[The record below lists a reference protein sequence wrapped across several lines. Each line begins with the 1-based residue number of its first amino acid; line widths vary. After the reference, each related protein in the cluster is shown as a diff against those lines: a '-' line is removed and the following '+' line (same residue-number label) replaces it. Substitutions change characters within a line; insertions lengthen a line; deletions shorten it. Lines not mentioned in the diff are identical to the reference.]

1 MTEKLPYELIESR
14 DGFELRHYPR
24 HVVAEVN
31 ILRELKHPF
40 IVRYYDRIIDK
51 AATRLYIVM
60 EHCDSKERPKLKKQC
75 RFPLTGQ
82 RCVDWVVT
90 DLALLRWNDHD
101 SRFELLET
109 APGFSVEEVVALTE
123 MPVFPVAAVG
133 TMA

>member
-1 MTEKLPYELIESR
+1 MDLISGGSELI
-14 DGFELRHYPR
+14 
-24 HVVAEVN
+24 
-31 ILRELKHPF
+31 
-40 IVRYYDRIIDK
+40 
-51 AATRLYIVM
+51 IVM

-109 APGFSVEEVVALTE
+109 APGFSVKEVVALTE

>member
-1 MTEKLPYELIESR
+1 
-14 DGFELRHYPR
+14 
-24 HVVAEVN
+24 
-31 ILRELKHPF
+31 
-40 IVRYYDRIIDK
+40 
-51 AATRLYIVM
+51 M

-90 DLALLRWNDHD
+90 DLALLRWNDGD